1 MKSLTPLLATGY
13 GSLSATMRI
22 ADRLRQGGAPCFSF
36 EFFPP
41 KSDEGVAQLFTT
53 LRELQ
58 DLAPAFVS
66 VTYGAG
72 GSTRQLTVDLVSA
85 IKRETGIEAMA
96 HLTCVGH
103 SRGELSEILERLRA
117 AGVDNVLALRGDPPQ
132 GQATFSRVAD
142 GFGHADELMRFIRE
156 AGQPFC
162 LGGACYPEAHL
173 ESANLD
179 DDLLHTRSKVE
190 SGAEFL
196 ITQLFFD
203 NAFYFHFVERARKAG
218 ITCPIVP
225 GLMPITNF
233 AQIERITRM
242 CGATVPMR
250 LRLALEKRKDD
261 PEAVLQLGVAHAT
274 LQAAD
279 LLANGAPGV
288 HFYTLNRSRA
298 SRMIV
303 TALQVQQAAG

>member
-1 MKSLTPLLATGY
+1 
-13 GSLSATMRI
+13 MRI
-22 ADRLRQGGAPCFSF
+22 ADRLANGPPCFSF

-41 KSDEGVAQLFTT
+41 KSEDGVAQLFTT
-53 LRELQ
+53 LKELA
-58 DLAPAFVS
+58 DLKPGFVS

-72 GSTRQLTVDLVSA
+72 GSTRQLTIELTSA

-103 SRGELSEILERLRA
+103 GRTELAEILERLKS
-117 AGVDNVLALRGDPPQ
+117 AGVENVLALRGDPPKE
-132 GQATFSRVAD
+132 QATFTPAPD
-142 GFGHADELMRFIRE
+142 GFSHGNELMQFVRSR
-156 AGQPFC
+156 GYGFC

-173 ESANLD
+173 ESAGID
-179 DDLLHTRSKVE
+179 DEIEHTKRKVAD
-190 SGAEFL
+190 GAEFL

-218 ITCPIVP
+218 IKCPIVP
-225 GLMPITNF
+225 GLMPITNI

-303 TALQVQQAAG
+303 TALQVQHAAD